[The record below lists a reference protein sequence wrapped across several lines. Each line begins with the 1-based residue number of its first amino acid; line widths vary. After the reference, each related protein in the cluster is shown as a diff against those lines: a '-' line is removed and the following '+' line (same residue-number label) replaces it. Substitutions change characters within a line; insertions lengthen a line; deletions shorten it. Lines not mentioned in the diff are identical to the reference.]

1 VFYIV
6 TLAVVGAAVALPFL
20 GLAKL
25 TEWTH
30 RRCHPHEL

>member
-1 VFYIV
+1 MFYV
-6 TLAVVGAAVALPFL
+6 LALAAAGSAVALPFL

-30 RRCHPHEL
+30 RRCHPYDY